1 MNRGP
6 ALSERLR
13 ILADLVL
20 PGQPMADI
28 GTDHGALPYY
38 CLARDLVPFA
48 VLSDVNEGPL
58 ARAGERMERSDVA
71 PDRYSLRLGSG
82 LSVLQPQEV
91 KTAVI
96 AGMGGELISRLLEAS
111 PDVAENLQRLVLQP
125 RNRSGI
131 LRGWLWENGWRIVCE
146 RLVKERGRMCQIF
159 AAERGPQQPYEYPD
173 IPECSDPLM
182 IEFLDRE
189 IVNINIILDNLKRSS
204 EPKDLKKAEAF
215 KRKLSALEQRREGLW
230 RNSSF

>member
-1 MNRGP
+1 
-6 ALSERLR
+6 
-13 ILADLVL
+13 
-20 PGQPMADI
+20 
-28 GTDHGALPYY
+28 
-38 CLARDLVPFA
+38 
-48 VLSDVNEGPL
+48 
-58 ARAGERMERSDVA
+58 
-71 PDRYSLRLGSG
+71 
-82 LSVLQPQEV
+82 
-91 KTAVI
+91 
-96 AGMGGELISRLLEAS
+96 
-111 PDVAENLQRLVLQP
+111 
-125 RNRSGI
+125 
-131 LRGWLWENGWRIVCE
+131 
-146 RLVKERGRMCQIF
+146 MCQIF